1 MKNISDWKKEF
12 YEELSL
18 NNDNNKMDN
27 VCLITKTELI
37 ENSIKLPCNHSFN
50 YLPLY
55 NEVCNQKISK
65 KRHLETQLLRLNE
78 IKCPY
83 CRTKFD
89 KILPY
94 IPCENVNKIRGV
106 NTPMRY
112 SMFLSTCK
120 YIIKSGPNKGKP
132 CNKDC
137 NFDYCTRHKNIIDK
151 QKNGCKHILT
161 RGKNKGKECGRKVK
175 SNELC
180 SIHCKNN

>member
-18 NNDNNKMDN
+18 NNNETHDN

-37 ENSIKLPCNHSFN
+37 ENSITLPCKHSFN
-50 YLPLY
+50 YIPLY
-55 NEVCNQKISK
+55 NEICNQKNP
-65 KRHLETQLLRLNE
+65 KRKNLETQLLCLNE

-89 KILPY
+89 KLLPY
-94 IPCENVNKIRGV
+94 IPYKNVNKIRGV
-106 NTPMRY
+106 NSPIKY

-120 YIIKSGPNKGKP
+120 YIMKSGKNKGKI
-132 CNKDC
+132 CNKEC
-137 NFDYCTRHKNIIDK
+137 NFDYCTRHKNIMDK
-151 QKNGCKHILT
+151 QQYGCKHILI

-175 SNELC
+175 SNGLC
-180 SIHCKNN
+180 NIHCKNNN